1 MSWRALVLV
10 APSAVVVAGEAA
22 AQATWQLE
30 GGRGRARVVAERSF
44 ELAPGARA
52 ASPAGKAAVH
62 FAADAA
68 GKPRSLAFEVGDGDR
83 VVVSVE
89 PASATKREPVDVT
102 GSSAFTG
109 TLGPTWGNAPVEVRA
124 CRGGDELRDV
134 QLSVTVA
141 RADES
146 ASFALVGRHSEGG
159 CYLLVLD
166 WAAAEVRLERVMGFD
181 RVVLTRAMAPPLA
194 AEAALTLQLD
204 GFRIQGFVDD
214 APIVRTFD
222 GAISA
227 GAAGVAWSGARPVWR
242 ELSRARPAAPR
253 ASAAVVGSRGRA
265 AVHAAVATAPSG
277 LAVLELQLDRPHA
290 WIPRS
295 AGGFEPWLRQPP
307 AAPLVARGDF
317 RGSLGNGVL
326 GEVDSAGTLH
336 AELVWP
342 DLPAL
347 RLQVALARWRVV
359 TPSGGPTVART
370 PAVRVIF

>member
-10 APSAVVVAGEAA
+10 ASAALFAA
-22 AQATWQLE
+22 AAVTAQATWQLE

-44 ELAPGARA
+44 ELAPGAGA
-52 ASPAGKAAVH
+52 ACPAGAAAVH

-83 VVVSVE
+83 VVVAASSS
-89 PASATKREPVDVT
+89 PATQRAPVDAT
-102 GSSAFTG
+102 GSSSFTG
-109 TLGPTWGNAPVEVRA
+109 RLGPTWGNAPVEVRA
-124 CRGGDELRDV
+124 CGRSDALRDV
-134 QLSVTVA
+134 QLSVRVA
-141 RADES
+141 RSDQS

-181 RVVLTRAMAPPLA
+181 RMVLARAAAPPVA
-194 AEAALTLQLD
+194 AEVALTLQLE

-214 APIVRTFD
+214 APVVRSFD

-227 GAAGVAWSGARPVWR
+227 GGAGVAWSGTRPTWR

-253 ASAAVVGSRGRA
+253 ASAAVVGGRGRA
-265 AVHAAVATAPSG
+265 AVHAAVAAAPGS

-295 AGGFEPWLRQPP
+295 AGGFEPWLRQPA
-307 AAPLVARGDF
+307 AAPLVARGDV
-317 RGSLGNGVL
+317 RGSLGKGVL
-326 GEVDSAGTLH
+326 GEVDSAGNLH

-347 RLQVALARWRVV
+347 RLQVALATWRVV